1 MMLREDLKIARLLR
15 KRLEAIPAF
24 KQMVIFGSRGRGE
37 ASPDSDLD
45 LFIEVSELNGEI
57 RQQIQLAAWE
67 VSLENGV
74 VISTFIA
81 STNSQSHSPLAA
93 NPLLKAIELDGI
105 VV

>member
-1 MMLREDLKIARLLR
+1 MLRREDLKVARLVR
-15 KRLEAIPAF
+15 KRMEAIPVF
-24 KQMVIFGSRGRGE
+24 KRMVVFGSRARGE

-45 LFIEVSELNGEI
+45 LFIEVSELDDEI
-57 RQQIQLAAWE
+57 RQQIQLVAWE
-67 VSLENGV
+67 ESLENGV

-81 STNSQSHSPLAA
+81 STDSLVNSPLAA